1 MNGEELKRLKDLE
14 AENNRLKQMYTELA
28 LDYELAKEVIAK
40 KL

>member
-14 AENNRLKQMYTELA
+14 AENHRLKQMYTELA
-28 LDYELAKEVIAK
+28 LDYEFAKEVIAK